1 MAWDDVVSMASDTDM
16 SDLRERMCTH
26 VPLWR
31 EQGVSPLTPT
41 VSTAAV
47 KIPDVKRWAHGTIA
61 HVLWIGKALESKWK
75 REKKG
80 ITTNAMA
87 DAS

>member
-1 MAWDDVVSMASDTDM
+1 MARDRDI
-16 SDLRERMCTH
+16 SDLKECMCCY

-41 VSTAAV
+41 VSTATV
-47 KIPDVKRWAHGTIA
+47 KIPDVTRWAPGTIA

-80 ITTNAMA
+80 VTTNAMA

>member
-1 MAWDDVVSMASDTDM
+1 MASDKDM
-16 SDLRERMCTH
+16 SDLRERMCCY

-41 VSTAAV
+41 VSTATV
-47 KIPDVKRWAHGTIA
+47 KIPDVKKWAPGTIA

-80 ITTNAMA
+80 VTTNAMA